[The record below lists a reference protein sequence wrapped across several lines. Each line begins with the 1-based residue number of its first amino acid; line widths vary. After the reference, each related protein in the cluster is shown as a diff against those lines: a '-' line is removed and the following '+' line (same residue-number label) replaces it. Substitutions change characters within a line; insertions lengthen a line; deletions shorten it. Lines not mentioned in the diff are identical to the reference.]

1 MNGYDFDYAE
11 WNSKAIPFHLPG
23 WQIRLLL
30 MAVREIQKRNVWRKT
45 TLASCEWPAR
55 AQPALRLHHGWIHKP
70 CLLTNP
76 SLCSATIV
84 LGLTFSKEKIALEK
98 SSANLF
104 LHLLLR
110 NTCGVTTH
118 ASWALFIGASIP
130 ARQSIEFMPEALH
143 RCSVIFSIRQM
154 ILRRVN
160 NQGEY
165 CWEIGNWYKWW
176 T

>member
-84 LGLTFSKEKIALEK
+84 LGLTLSKEKIPLEK
-98 SSANLF
+98 EQCKSFPSPASKKYMWGDHPCQLSPIHWGFNSSPSV
-104 LHLLLR
+104 HR
-110 NTCGVTTH
+110 VH
-118 ASWALFIGASIP
+118 AWSTAQVQCDI
-130 ARQSIEFMPEALH
+130 Q
-143 RCSVIFSIRQM
+143 
-154 ILRRVN
+154 
-160 NQGEY
+160 
-165 CWEIGNWYKWW
+165 YK
-176 T
+176 TDDPQKS